1 MATEAVDEQIFWSAP
16 AATVGLVFTV
26 INTLEVA
33 LAHTASVAVAVMV
46 SVALPFEASVVP
58 GV

>member
-1 MATEAVDEQIFWSAP
+1 
-16 AATVGLVFTV
+16 VFTV

-46 SVALPFEASVVP
+46 SVALPFDASVVP